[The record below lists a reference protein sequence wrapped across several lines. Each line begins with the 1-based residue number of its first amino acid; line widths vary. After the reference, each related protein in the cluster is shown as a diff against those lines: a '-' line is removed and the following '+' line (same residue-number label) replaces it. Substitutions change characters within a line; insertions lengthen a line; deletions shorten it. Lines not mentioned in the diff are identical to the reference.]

1 MTPKTKKLAD
11 VCNFNFEEIFSEKE
25 IYSSEINNM
34 LKKYVKDQLSNA
46 HEVAQRRLEN
56 NIYKGK
62 ECAQQ
67 LSYLHDALITKYI
80 DFLSKYIHPLNNP
93 TEAEKI
99 SVLATGGYGRGLL
112 APGSDIDLLF
122 LLPYKKTAWSETAIE
137 NILYFLWD
145 LGLKVGQATRSIS
158 ESILLA
164 EKDQTITTSMLDAR
178 HLWGNEQLSNDFNYS
193 YREKLKKMSSADFI
207 QAKLDEREERQ
218 YKAGQSRYLV
228 EPNIKNGKGG
238 LRDLEMLSWMT
249 NFCYNCSRPDEMFE
263 NGILNKD
270 ESNTFLKCENFL
282 WHVRCQLHYIAK
294 RPEEVINFNDQREM
308 AKKLGYE
315 DRKGLL
321 GVERFMR
328 HYFLIAKEVGD
339 LTRSICSILEEKQK
353 KSIPVISKALAFFSE
368 KKVESFIL
376 TAGRIDIPNDNFF
389 KNDPL
394 NIIKLFYYSLKRDV
408 LIHPNAIRVLRKNLN
423 LINKD
428 LRKNEKANKIFLEI
442 LLNKKNSE
450 KTLREMNEIGFL
462 GRFIL
467 DFGKIEGLMQ
477 FNMYHH
483 FTADEHLLRA
493 IGELNKLFS
502 KKNSNITKLI
512 LEIIN
517 SGLSKK
523 ILTIALFFH
532 DIAKGRDE
540 DHSIAGAKIVKK
552 FSSRF
557 NLSDYELETISWL
570 VKEHLVMS
578 DFSQTRDVMD
588 EKTVEDFSL
597 IVQTPE
603 RLKLLFILTIA
614 DISAVGPGV
623 WNAHKGQLLEQL
635 YKETYAKLSGE
646 VLDEDRSLRA
656 QNKIKSIFLDA
667 DFNKKKKFKDWV
679 RSQSDQYWLGLDDDI
694 IFRHAE
700 MFINNF
706 TGEPSIIINNKKG
719 DEATE
724 VSIMSKDSRGLF
736 AKLTGALSAMEINI
750 VNAKIFTNSSNIAVD
765 VIWIQDKENK
775 PITDSFRVKRIKEKV
790 LNYIKSEIKSH
801 TPIKSR
807 LKNKRINAFIV
818 PVVVKIMNNISS
830 DYTVVEVS
838 GKDRPSILHELA
850 KAIHFLDLNL
860 FRAQVATFGER
871 VVDVFYVLDS
881 KNKKIEHHNSKKS
894 IERKLLQVLNDEL

>member
-1 MTPKTKKLAD
+1 MTSKTKALTED
-11 VCNFNFEEIFSEKE
+11 CNFNFEEVFSEKQ
-25 IYSSEINNM
+25 IYSSEINNL
-34 LKKYVKDQLSNA
+34 LKRYVKEQLKNA

-67 LSYLHDALITKYI
+67 LSLMHDKLIVKYI
-80 DFLSKYIHPLNNP
+80 DFLSKYLHPLNNP

-122 LLPYKKTAWSETAIE
+122 ILPYKKTAWSETAIE
-137 NILYFLWD
+137 NTLYFLWD

-178 HLWGNEQLSNDFNYS
+178 HLWGNEQLSKDFNHF
-193 YREKLKKMSSADFI
+193 YREKLEQMSSADFI

-249 NFCYNCSRPDEMFE
+249 NFCYNCSRPDEMFK

-270 ESNTFLKCENFL
+270 ESKTFLKCENFL

-308 AKKLGYE
+308 AKRLGYE

-339 LTRSICSILEEKQK
+339 LTRSICSILEEKEK
-353 KSIPVISKALAFFSE
+353 KSMPVISKALAFFSE

-376 TAGRIDIPNDNFF
+376 NAGRIDIPNNNFF
-389 KNDPL
+389 KNHPL
-394 NIIKLFYYSLKRDV
+394 NIIKLFYFSMKRDV
-408 LIHPNAIRVLRKNLN
+408 LIHPNAIRVLRKNLS

-428 LRKNEKANKIFLEI
+428 LRGNEKANEIFLEI

-450 KTLREMNEIGFL
+450 ETLREMNETGVL

-502 KKNSNITKLI
+502 KKNRNITKLI
-512 LEIIN
+512 LELIN
-517 SGLSKK
+517 SGLNKK

-588 EKTVEDFSL
+588 AKTVEDFSE

-646 VLDEDRSLRA
+646 VLAEDRSLRA
-656 QNKIKSIFLDA
+656 KNKIKSIFSDA
-667 DFNKKKKFKDWV
+667 DFNKKKKFNDWV

-694 IFRHAE
+694 IFRQAE
-700 MFINNF
+700 MFVNKFN
-706 TGEPSIIINNKKG
+706 GKPSIIIHNKEG
-719 DEATE
+719 AEATE
-724 VSIMSKDSRGLF
+724 VSIMSKDSKGLF

-765 VIWIQDKENK
+765 VIWIQDKDSK
-775 PITDSFRVKRIKEKV
+775 PITDNSRIERIKEKIS
-790 LNYIKSEIKSH
+790 NYIKSEIKSQ
-801 TPIKSR
+801 IAKESR
-807 LKNKRINAFIV
+807 LKNKRINAFTV

-871 VVDVFYVLDS
+871 VVDVFYILDS
-881 KNKKIEHHNSKKS
+881 QNKKIEHHNSKKL
-894 IERKLLQVLNDEL
+894 IERKLLQVLSDGG

>member
-1 MTPKTKKLAD
+1 MKSKIKILTED
-11 VCNFNFEEIFSEKE
+11 CNFNFEEVFSEKE
-25 IYSSEINNM
+25 IYSNEINFLLKNYVKEQ
-34 LKKYVKDQLSNA
+34 LKKA
-46 HEVAQRRLEN
+46 HEVAQKRLEN
-56 NIYKGK
+56 NSYKGK

-67 LSYLHDALITKYI
+67 LSYLHDELIINYI
-80 DFLSKYIHPLNNP
+80 NFLSKHLYPLNNP

-112 APGSDIDLLF
+112 APQSDIDLLF
-122 LLPYKKTAWSETAIE
+122 LLPYKKTAWAEAAIE
-137 NILYFLWD
+137 NTLYFLWD

-158 ESILLA
+158 ESLFLA

-178 HLWGNEQLSNDFNYS
+178 HLWGNEELSKSFKKS
-193 YREKLKKMSSADFI
+193 YREKLETMSSADFI

-218 YKAGQSRYLV
+218 HKAGQSRYLV

-238 LRDLEMLSWMT
+238 LRDLETLSWMT
-249 NFCYNCSRPDEMFE
+249 NFCYNCSRPDDMF
-263 NGILNKD
+263 NKGILNKD
-270 ESNTFLKCENFL
+270 ESTTFLKCENFL

-308 AKKLGYE
+308 AKRLGYD

-328 HYFLIAKEVGD
+328 HYFLIAREVGD
-339 LTRSICSILEEKQK
+339 LTRSICSILEEQQK
-353 KSIPVISKALAFFSE
+353 KSIPVISKALSYFSE
-368 KKVESFIL
+368 EKVEGFIL
-376 TAGRIDIPNDNFF
+376 NAGRIDIPNNNFF
-389 KNDPL
+389 KKDPL
-394 NIIKLFYYSLKRDV
+394 NILKLFNYSMKRDV
-408 LIHPNAIRVLRKNLN
+408 LIHPNAVRVLRENLS
-423 LINKD
+423 LVNKD
-428 LRKNEKANKIFLEI
+428 LRQNETANKIFLEI

-450 KTLREMNEIGFL
+450 ETLRQMNETGVL

-467 DFGKIEGLMQ
+467 DFGKIVGLMQ

-483 FTADEHLLRA
+483 YTADEHLLRA

-502 KKNSNITKLI
+502 EKNKNITKLI
-512 LEIIN
+512 SEIIN

-523 ILTIALFFH
+523 ILTIALLFH

-540 DHSIAGAKIVKK
+540 DHSIAGSKIVKK
-552 FSSRF
+552 FSKRF

-588 EKTVEDFSL
+588 AKTVEDFSL
-597 IVQTPE
+597 KVQTPE

-656 QNKIKSIFLDA
+656 QNKIKSVFSKA
-667 DFNKKKKFKDWV
+667 DFNKEKRFKDWIK
-679 RSQSDQYWLGLDDDI
+679 SQSDQYWLGLEDDI
-694 IFRHAE
+694 IFRQAE
-700 MFINNF
+700 MFVKNFNNK
-706 TGEPSIIINNKKG
+706 PSIIIHNKKYA
-719 DEATE
+719 EATE
-724 VSIMSKDSRGLF
+724 VSIMSKDSKGLF
-736 AKLTGALSAMEINI
+736 SKLTGALSSMEINI
-750 VNAKIFTNSSNIAVD
+750 VNAKIFTNSSNIAID
-765 VIWIQDKENK
+765 VIWIQDKENR
-775 PITDSFRVKRIKEKV
+775 PIFDNSRIERIKEKI
-790 LNYIKSEIKSH
+790 LNFINTDIKNGVSS
-801 TPIKSR
+801 TSR
-807 LKNKRINAFIV
+807 LNNRRINAFTV
-818 PVVVKIMNNISS
+818 PIVVKIMNNISS
-830 DYTVVEVS
+830 NYTVIEVS

-850 KAIHFLDLNL
+850 KTINHLDLNL

-881 KNKKIEHHNSKKS
+881 KNKKIEHHNSKKL
-894 IERKLLQVLNDEL
+894 IERELLRVLSNG